1 MLYLKEKIYM
11 FLVKALN
18 QKEMMFVIK
27 GML

>member
-1 MLYLKEKIYM
+1 MPFLKEKIYM

-18 QKEMMFVIK
+18 QKEMMFVIR